1 MRNSSIRFLFGWS
14 SIRIRPL
21 PGHTKDRKKRAFLS
35 GRLNLGGRKNG
46 ATDICP
52 RSPPTIPAWP
62 KNHWISAISI
72 LFSENLM
79 NMEKQ
84 IKRHTIR
91 TMIYYALTVP
101 TVCYFVTSK
110 KFRGGPCTPSLDAL
124 SFVFAGAM
132 SASLTIYNLIIA
144 GIRKKEYLIPAAI
157 HLFAL
162 LIWYYFLHRV
172 WYRPE

>member
-1 MRNSSIRFLFGWS
+1 
-14 SIRIRPL
+14 
-21 PGHTKDRKKRAFLS
+21 
-35 GRLNLGGRKNG
+35 
-46 ATDICP
+46 
-52 RSPPTIPAWP
+52 
-62 KNHWISAISI
+62 
-72 LFSENLM
+72 M

-101 TVCYFVTSK
+101 TVYYFVTSK
-110 KFRGGPCTPSLDAL
+110 KFRGGPCTPGLDAL

-172 WYRPE
+172 